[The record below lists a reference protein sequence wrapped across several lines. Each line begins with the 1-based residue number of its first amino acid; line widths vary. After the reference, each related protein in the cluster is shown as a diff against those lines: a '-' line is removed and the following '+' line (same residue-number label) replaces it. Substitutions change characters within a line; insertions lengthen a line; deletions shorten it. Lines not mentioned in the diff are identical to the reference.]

1 MNRLWTLCLMACSS
15 LFGFE
20 KLDSK
25 YCIQYGN
32 PDAESKAVEYFSLSC
47 PKCMEFFIKEFPAI
61 KEKHIDTGSLFWSF
75 HPDPADLLTLQ
86 AMVCLGRLP
95 QEQKAPFLEALME
108 NLAKLR
114 GKGHGCQLMQAAM
127 EVFHDPLPE
136 LEQLD
141 FLKNTEAFEKAYRF
155 VTQKDALTVIP
166 SVEID
171 GIFYKEPP
179 SALLINAHIKT
190 LERSS

>member
-1 MNRLWTLCLMACSS
+1 MNRLWILCLAAYSS
-15 LFGFE
+15 FFGFE

-47 PKCMEFFIKEFPAI
+47 PKCTEFFIKEFPAI
-61 KEKHIDTGSLFWSF
+61 KEKHIDTGDLFWSF

-95 QEQKAPFLEALME
+95 PEKKALFLEALME

-114 GKGHGCQLMQAAM
+114 GNIQGCKLIQTAM
-127 EVFHDPLPE
+127 EVFHDPIPE
-136 LEQLD
+136 LQELE
-141 FLKNTEAFEKAYRF
+141 FLKKTEAFENAYRF
-155 VTQKDALTVIP
+155 VTQEDALTVIP

-171 GIFYKEPP
+171 GVFYKKPP
-179 SALLINAHIKT
+179 TISLIDTHLKT
-190 LERSS
+190 LKRSS